1 VLTPSLRFR
10 VFVCTKAADMRK
22 GFDGLSAMAAE
33 IMNQDPL
40 SGHLFV
46 FRNNRGDRLKVL
58 YWGGDGLCLWYKRL
72 EAGTFELRKGEGGCA
87 EISNAELMMLIEGIN
102 MARVERRKRF
112 SLGRAPEL
120 VSKK

>member
-1 VLTPSLRFR
+1 MLTLSAGLR
-10 VFVCTKAADMRK
+10 VFVCTKVADMRK

-33 IMNQDPL
+33 VMKHDPL

-46 FRNNRGDRLKVL
+46 FRNHRGDRLKVL

-72 EAGTFELRKGEGGCA
+72 EAGTFELRKGEGGA
-87 EISNAELMMLIEGIN
+87 VEISNAELMMLIEGIS

-112 SLGRAPEL
+112 SLAGR
-120 VSKK
+120 